1 MCSNHLACRIYAL
14 GSAVLFGTSFPA
26 EMRSNVA
33 PIGFILGSI
42 LIAVGLGGVQASAQP
57 FIGRGCPSLVF
68 AQFKED
74 PTHFLLSRPIYRAN
88 LADKGCK
95 ERQASSR
102 NSRSDYPVN
111 LQCVLLVCRVDST
124 FQNRRLSLLTGMDHH
139 SRMVNVSSLGSIA
152 TTLMERYI
160 GFWSAYLLDLC
171 AVMIAV
177 VVVHLAKPKFG
188 MIQASSSQLL
198 STIADPERINSSSCR
213 TSVRP
218 SPCRSLPMV
227 CCSGWFQPRCCTSRV
242 SVGEPPP
249 SGTMG

>member
-1 MCSNHLACRIYAL
+1 MFKLQ
-14 GSAVLFGTSFPA
+14 
-26 EMRSNVA
+26 RS
-33 PIGFILGSI
+33 
-42 LIAVGLGGVQASAQP
+42 
-57 FIGRGCPSLVF
+57 
-68 AQFKED
+68 
-74 PTHFLLSRPIYRAN
+74 LLSVGGAPALCSLN
-88 LADKGCK
+88 LKKTLLTSCLADQYTEQTWRIKGCK

-102 NSRSDYPVN
+102 NSRSDYPVY